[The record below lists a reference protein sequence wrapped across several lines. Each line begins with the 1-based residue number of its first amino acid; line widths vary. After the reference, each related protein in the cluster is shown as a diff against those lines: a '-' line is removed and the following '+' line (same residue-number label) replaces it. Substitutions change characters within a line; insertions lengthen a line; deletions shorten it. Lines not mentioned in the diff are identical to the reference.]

1 VGIIKCGDIMENNKT
16 ENIITINSDNREL
29 TDEDVNNLIWGL
41 VGLIRSTTK
50 QRIVKQYKLIIDDY
64 NVKLNGILEELNNK
78 NKLLNTAIIEN
89 QKLKEKNNNINKL
102 LNKIKGK

>member
-1 VGIIKCGDIMENNKT
+1 MENNKI
-16 ENIITINSDNREL
+16 ENIITINNANREL

-50 QRIVKQYKLIIDDY
+50 QRVVRQYKSIIEDY
-64 NVKLNGILEELNNK
+64 DTRLNDVLEELNNK
-78 NKLLNTAIIEN
+78 NRLLNSAIIEN
-89 QKLKEKNNNINKL
+89 KKLKDKNDNINKL